1 MPTKR
6 SSSRLLA
13 VIICFVAAV
22 WLAAAC
28 GDGAFKDPSTLCE
41 TNSSAEEGTVTTT
54 PENPDDRRARVHEVR
69 LKYDPLFWRQPNI
82 VSVGEGL
89 LRDENG
95 ELTETAGIVVG
106 VSEKTDQRTLPAE
119 DRIPDCLEGVPVQII
134 IEGPVRLLSELLED
148 ADTEG
153 ANERN

>member
-6 SSSRLLA
+6 SSFRLLT

-22 WLAAAC
+22 WMAAAC

-54 PENPDDRRARVHEVR
+54 PENPDDRRARVHEAR
-69 LKYDPLFWRQPNI
+69 LKYDPLFWRQPNV

-89 LRDENG
+89 LEDENRDA
-95 ELTETAGIVVG
+95 TKTTGIVVG
-106 VSEKTDQRTLPAE
+106 VSEKTDQSTLPAE

-134 IEGPVRLLSELLED
+134 IEGPVKLLLEFLED
-148 ADTEG
+148 TDTEG
-153 ANERN
+153 DNGRA